1 MERLDL
7 ALRHLTAALADH
19 PHPPDIIGARLAA
32 GDVHLLLAADA
43 ATPPELWLDEG
54 NHWVLPAS
62 TPLPILP
69 VTDRA
74 LPTLTAIGSRAGRH
88 LLLDLERHATLT
100 ITGDAERATALLR
113 YMVCELA
120 CNTWSEDAEILI
132 AGFNDDEAAWLKE
145 LNPSRVFITAS
156 ISDAAAQLR
165 RQVTATRR
173 ALDALDLPDTL
184 HGRLRGVAVDAWTP
198 HVLLVANPDPYAHGV
213 LTALHRELAAAGRC
227 GAAVVAAAPAGPP
240 IGAAAITVAADAT
253 LTIAVTHLR
262 SSTTAAGLPAAE
274 LEKVAEILRLARTTD
289 LPTAPDDPE
298 PTPAATPAGPNG
310 PSDPDNTDAA
320 DLIRN
325 LYDPNQWPPTNAT
338 LPVVSQRGA
347 AGMTPP
353 PAADDSTL
361 EEDLATWAADD
372 ANPPRI
378 AILGPVEVAAAGIPP
393 DKRKALHAEIA
404 VYLAAH
410 PRGASQ
416 WELGDALWPN
426 GINDN
431 SVRVFAA
438 GLRRWLGRTPDGDAW
453 LPDARHTN
461 SVYQLQAGYLLDW
474 HLLRR
479 LTTRARQRGKAGI
492 DDLRAALALV
502 RGRPLAGT
510 DSLHNG
516 RNQYS
521 WLGES
526 DINPPHI
533 LAVIVDTAH
542 HLAQLY
548 LEAGDTAGARWAVHQ
563 SWIADPDRGHDEPWL
578 DLMHAEHID
587 GNRAELRQLGEQ
599 LLRARDAEV
608 PEDLAPATFREM
620 DGLLRHG

>member
-1 MERLDL
+1 M
-7 ALRHLTAALADH
+7 
-19 PHPPDIIGARLAA
+19 
-32 GDVHLLLAADA
+32 
-43 ATPPELWLDEG
+43 
-54 NHWVLPAS
+54 LPAS

-69 VTDRA
+69 VTDRP

-88 LLLDLERHATLT
+88 LLLDLERHASLT
-100 ITGDAERATALLR
+100 ISGDAERATALLR
-113 YMVCELA
+113 YLVCELA
-120 CNTWSEDAEILI
+120 CNSWSEDAEILI
-132 AGFNDDEAAWLKE
+132 AGFGDDEAAWLKE
-145 LNPSRVFITAS
+145 LNPSRVVITAS
-156 ISDAAAQLR
+156 ISDAAVQLR
-165 RQVTATRR
+165 RHVTATRR
-173 ALDALDLPDTL
+173 ALDALGLPDTL
-184 HGRLRGVAVDAWTP
+184 HGRLRGVAVDAWAP
-198 HVLLVANPDPYAHGV
+198 HVLLVANPDPHEHGV
-213 LTALHRELAAAGRC
+213 LAALHRELAAVGRC
-227 GAAVVAAAPAGPP
+227 GAAVVASTPAGPA
-240 IGAAAITVAADAT
+240 IGDAAVTVAADAT
-253 LTIAVTHLR
+253 LTIAVPHLR
-262 SSTTAAGLPAAE
+262 SSTAAAGLPAAE
-274 LEKVAEILRLARTTD
+274 LEKVAEILRLARVTD
-289 LPTAPDDPE
+289 LPTSPDDPD
-298 PTPAATPAGPNG
+298 PTPAATPTGPNG
-310 PSDPDNTDAA
+310 GSDRDATDAA

-325 LYDPNQWPPTNAT
+325 LYDPHQWVPTNAT
-338 LPVVSQRGA
+338 VPVPSQSTTAVAPPRA
-347 AGMTPP
+347 AGDD
-353 PAADDSTL
+353 PALDS
-361 EEDLATWAADD
+361 DLAIWAAAD

-378 AILGPVEVAAAGIPP
+378 AILGPVDVAAAGIPP

-461 SVYQLQAGYLLDW
+461 SLYQLQAGYLLDW

-542 HLAQLY
+542 HLAQFY

-563 SWIADPDRGHDEPWL
+563 AWIADPDRGHDEPWL
-578 DLMHAEHID
+578 DLMHAEQID
-587 GNRAELRQLGEQ
+587 GNRAELRQLREQ
-599 LLRARDAEV
+599 LLHARDAEV
-608 PEDLAPATFREM
+608 PEDLAPATFREV
-620 DGLLRHG
+620 DGLLRTR